1 MIDKPLKE
9 ARARRS
15 PVAEVVEDLQNHRW
29 RVIIVPALLGAVNKH
44 FRVSGGLL
52 QSRLLM
58 AATVLFVGRLV
69 LRRSAD
75 QSKGSPNSSEWRLA
89 R

>member
-52 QSRLLM
+52 QSRLVI
-58 AATVLFVGRLV
+58 AAVIVGLFVGRLL
-69 LRRSAD
+69 LRRRAD
-75 QSKGSPNSSEWRLA
+75 QGKRAGDSIE
-89 R
+89 